1 MTKQLIRLHRNQLI
15 LRLVEMSV
23 ISEGS
28 GAKAKVSLMKSY
40 PLTSSSVR
48 ARTQSV
54 SRRTSTPK
62 PPRLL
67 SNISGTP
74 AAISRQSTPAIT
86 PPQVDVTIFKSWAES
101 AINTQKQDI
110 DRLSGSVDRIKRDM
124 QVLRNFME
132 ETRTG
137 FASNRHF
144 QDNKTEEGLANV
156 RGELD
161 TLRKQVNS
169 EPRPVS
175 RESFELS
182 NRSLDTIVQDV
193 QLVSQ
198 KVDEVDELKRELYV
212 F

>member
-28 GAKAKVSLMKSY
+28 GAKAKISLMKSY

-54 SRRTSTPK
+54 SRRASTPK

-67 SNISGTP
+67 PSISRTP
-74 AAISRQSTPAIT
+74 AAISRYSTPAMT
-86 PPQVDVTIFKSWAES
+86 PPQLDVTIFKSWAES

-110 DRLSGSVDRIKRDM
+110 DRLSGSVDRIERDM

-132 ETRTG
+132 ETRTEL
-137 FASNRHF
+137 ASNRHL

-175 RESFELS
+175 RESFKLS
-182 NRSLDTIVQDV
+182 NRSLDTIAQDV

-198 KVDEVDELKRELYV
+198 KVDEIDELKRELYV

>member
-28 GAKAKVSLMKSY
+28 GAKAKISLMKSY

-54 SRRTSTPK
+54 ARRTSTPK

-67 SNISGTP
+67 PNISRTP
-74 AAISRQSTPAIT
+74 AAISRHSTPAMT
-86 PPQVDVTIFKSWAES
+86 PPQVDVTIFKSLAES

-110 DRLSGSVDRIKRDM
+110 DRLSGSVDRIERDM

-132 ETRTG
+132 ETRTEL
-137 FASNRHF
+137 ASNRHL

-156 RGELD
+156 RGGLD

-175 RESFELS
+175 REIFELS
-182 NRSLDTIVQDV
+182 NRSLDTIAQDV

-198 KVDEVDELKRELYV
+198 KVDEVDGLKRELYV